1 MPEFGYSMQI
11 DEKDAAR
18 FAKAQ
23 LYDVDA
29 SFKDLGMVCANIRGK
44 SVEKAEELLDKASR
58 MEMPIHYTKH
68 NKKLGHRG
76 EIGGKKGRYP
86 VKSVKLVQQVLKN
99 AVANANTRGLLGEL
113 KVVHAAANKQDIY
126 PRIAPRGRWRRNNYE
141 TARIEI
147 ILKEISEAKPEEKEA
162 KKKALAA
169 KAEVKRKKRE
179 KTKKAEE
186 EMMKAEEGHV
196 HEGEKEERKEEKA
209 EPTPE
214 EKKIEKAIER
224 SSMGQ
229 EKQIEKAIERS
240 SMEQA

>member
-1 MPEFGYSMQI
+1 MPEFGYSMQLP
-11 DEKDAAR
+11 EKDAAK

-44 SVEKAEELLDKASR
+44 SVEKAEELLEKAAR
-58 MEMPIHYTKH
+58 KEMPIHYTKH

-99 AVANANTRGLLGEL
+99 AVANANTRGLLGDL
-113 KVVHAAANKQDIY
+113 KVVHASANKQDIY

-147 ILKEISEAKPEEKEA
+147 VVREVAEARPEEKAA
-162 KKKALAA
+162 KKKALEA
-169 KAEVKRKKRE
+169 KIAEKRKARE
-179 KTKKAEE
+179 EAKKAEE
-186 EMMKAEEGHV
+186 AAMKEEGG
-196 HEGEKEERKEEKA
+196 HEGHTHEEMEEAKGEEAKA
-209 EPTPE
+209 
-214 EKKIEKAIER
+214 EKAIER

-229 EKQIEKAIERS
+229 EKKLEKALERS
-240 SMEQA
+240 SMEEA